1 MLTVKEA
8 KARGDKLRNAAMAL
22 QEMADM
28 IADELLDLAG
38 EYKDLEGEKEALR
51 DELDA
56 ALATAS

>member
-8 KARGDKLRNAAMAL
+8 KAKGDKLRNAAMAL

-38 EYKDLEGEKEALR
+38 EYEDLESEKEALQ
-51 DELDA
+51 DELNA
-56 ALATAS
+56 AVTA